1 MKNTRVLAVL
11 AVTSSLTI
19 FANVGVASEILI
31 PNVVAFARGAN
42 DSFWGTE
49 IRIINP
55 TTSPKSFSVS
65 EWIGSPRNILF
76 SRVVGGGETLVVGGW
91 ELYADWMNPAGGF
104 AVTGQAEFGAA
115 VCDAEEGLVVLSRTL
130 TSTVRGPSGDIYPMC
145 SGNSG
150 GFLYDPDVFP
160 FNTCNWGVGPMLYA
174 DRSFFAPGRPQ
185 NLLML
190 NPRRNHYRTNLVIVN
205 GDPQETSVTVEVL
218 AAAGKKATLNLKV
231 PGKTYYQINDIY
243 ALPELEPLE
252 SASEDIRFFGQ
263 RAVVTCSTRC
273 FAIAYAIAS
282 DNNTVSIVEPR

>member
-1 MKNTRVLAVL
+1 M
-11 AVTSSLTI
+11 S
-19 FANVGVASEILI
+19 
-31 PNVVAFARGAN
+31 
-42 DSFWGTE
+42 
-49 IRIINP
+49 
-55 TTSPKSFSVS
+55 
-65 EWIGSPRNILF
+65 
-76 SRVVGGGETLVVGGW
+76 
-91 ELYADWMNPAGGF
+91 
-104 AVTGQAEFGAA
+104 GQAEYGAA
-115 VCDAEEGLVVLSRTL
+115 VCEAEEGLVVLSRTL
-130 TSTVRGPSGDIYPMC
+130 TSTVRQPGGEWGPWTC

-150 GFLYDPDVFP
+150 GFLYHPDEFP

-205 GDPQETSVTVEVL
+205 GDPQEASVTVEVL

-231 PGKTYYQINDIY
+231 PGKTYYQLNDIY

-252 SASEDIRFFGQ
+252 TASEDIRFFGQ